1 MTRDEVLKLLH
12 VIDVNYPNWNYTDEA
27 ISELADM
34 WAVMLAEDDA
44 AAINAGLMNYITND
58 TSGFAPTIGQ
68 IRSGIRK
75 LAEPYDDT
83 EEAMAQLRKALG
95 NSGYNS
101 RAEYERL
108 PADLQKAVGLPE
120 NLRTWSKLSTDQLE
134 VVMSHVRKAY
144 RNIKAQKQ
152 TAQTMQPIKNEMLE
166 TAQRRVNM
174 LETRPAQRNLLPEQ
188 KKAPRPA
195 QIPEEP
201 KPREWLLKP
210 EEKEA
215 VIEVFNRSH
224 ERRMPLSDILI
235 SPARDRILARYIA
248 EHGLE
253 DLLEK
258 IQASEAPTFGQCLEE
273 TGVII

>member
-1 MTRDEVLKLLH
+1 MTREETKRILMIIQETFPSWKVEDKQGLL
-12 VIDVNYPNWNYTDEA
+12 DVWTMVFENDDYQA
-27 ISELADM
+27 IE
-34 WAVMLAEDDA
+34 
-44 AAINAGLMNYITND
+44 AGLMNYIRND
-58 TSGFAPTIGQ
+58 NSGFAPSPGQ

-120 NLRTWSKLSTDQLE
+120 NLRTWSQLSTDQLE

-152 TAQTMQPIKNEMLE
+152 TVRTMQPIKNEVLE

-188 KKAPRPA
+188 KKAPQPA
-195 QIPEEP
+195 QIPEDP

-215 VIEVFNRSH
+215 VIEVFNLSH

-258 IQASEAPTFGQCLEE
+258 IKASEAPTFGQCLEE
-273 TGVII
+273 MGVII